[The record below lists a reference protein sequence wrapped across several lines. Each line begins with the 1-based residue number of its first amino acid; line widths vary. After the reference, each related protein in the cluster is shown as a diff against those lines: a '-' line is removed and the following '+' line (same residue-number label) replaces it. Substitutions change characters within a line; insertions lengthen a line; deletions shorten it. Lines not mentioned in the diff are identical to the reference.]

1 MNKDDLQKV
10 LDEHKNWIISDHE
23 NGSRADL
30 RGADL
35 SGADLSGAYLS
46 GAYLRGAD
54 LRGAYLI
61 GAYLRGA
68 DLRGAYLSGAYLS
81 GAYLSGAYLSGAYLS
96 GAYLSG
102 AYLSGAKSILS
113 IGPLGSR
120 EDILFAVIHK
130 DCVMVKAGCFW
141 GSLKD
146 FSSAV
151 KEKHAKDIH
160 GKNYQAAIKM
170 IKEWS
175 KTQ

>member
-35 SGADLSGAYLS
+35 SGAD
-46 GAYLRGAD
+46 
-54 LRGAYLI
+54 
-61 GAYLRGA
+61 
-68 DLRGAYLSGAYLS
+68 
-81 GAYLSGAYLSGAYLS
+81 
-96 GAYLSG
+96 LSG